1 MASDFDIKNENSD
14 NRNSSQKQSHDKG
27 SDEIVVRNN
36 GQNDILSDN
45 DNSQS
50 MSNISSISASFKK
63 SEVEESSLNQNHSF
77 DLHK

>member
-27 SDEIVVRNN
+27 SDEIVMRK
-36 GQNDILSDN
+36 GQNDLLSDN

>member
-14 NRNSSQKQSHDKG
+14 NRNSSQKQSQDKG
-27 SDEIVVRNN
+27 SDEIVVRK
-36 GQNDILSDN
+36 GQNDLLSDN